1 MEHLLIALWRASEA
15 NVQSLLDT
23 WIPVALEDPGVQS
36 CTISFA
42 DPDQGLFAG
51 PPCDALIALGL
62 AQAQDLDDLPSRH
75 ELYAVARE
83 VNVFRVDPRRVVTWE
98 RTWPDGEYAPGV
110 KYVSFVRRAE
120 ELSHGQFVRHWTEVH
135 APLARTHHAG
145 LADYTQNVVRTT
157 YTPGGAGIDG
167 VAELRFR
174 TRADFDDRFYDSDAG
189 KAAIRADVARFIGRS
204 GISPTLMRELPYEIL
219 LVRRKLM
226 PNFSPQNP
234 IFDRAIRIWRR
245 VPLPLT
251 RFLGPPLVK
260 LFP

>member
-1 MEHLLIALWRASEA
+1 MAPSDIVSGVVEHLLIALWRAPEA
-15 NVQSLLDT
+15 NVESLLDT
-23 WIPVALEDPGVQS
+23 WIPVALKDPGVQS

-42 DPDQGLFAG
+42 DPDQGKLAG

-62 AQAQDLDDLPSRH
+62 ARAQDLDDLPSRH

-83 VNVFRVDPRRVVTWE
+83 VNVFRVDPQRVVTWE

-120 ELSHGQFVRHWTEVH
+120 EVSHGQFVRHWTEVH
-135 APLARTHHAG
+135 APLARTHHVG

-174 TRADFDDRFYDSDAG
+174 TRADFEDRFYGSDAG
-189 KAAIRADVARFIGRS
+189 KAVIRADVERFIGPS
-204 GISPTLMRELPYEIL
+204 GISPTLMRELPL
-219 LVRRKLM
+219 RTA
-226 PNFSPQNP
+226 S
-234 IFDRAIRIWRR
+234 A
-245 VPLPLT
+245 
-251 RFLGPPLVK
+251 
-260 LFP
+260 